1 VVRTLGVIP
10 ARGGSK
16 RIPRKNLRLLCG
28 KPLIWYTIEA
38 AKQAKRLTDWV
49 VSTEDKE
56 IADLALSYGA
66 FVVKRPDSLAED
78 DTTSGAVVRH
88 ALDWM
93 EVDREPY
100 DMVVLLHPTSP
111 IRDPKHIDEA
121 VEKLWACPF
130 HATLASV
137 QMLPRKAHENV
148 KSLKSGV
155 AYLDGDDVDTYDVLV
170 PSGLSLDR
178 ASPCIYNG
186 SIYAMKRDW
195 FLEHNEHTR
204 SVALPLVM
212 DRFHSLDVDEEAD
225 LAIAGVYLG
234 GCNGL

>member
-1 VVRTLGVIP
+1 LSLPASMPRVLGVVP

-16 RIPRKNLRLLCG
+16 RIPRKNLRLLNG

-38 AKQAKRLTDWV
+38 AKQAKKLTDWV

-56 IADLALSYGA
+56 IANLALSYGA
-66 FVVKRPDSLAED
+66 YVVKRPDSLAED

-93 EVDREPY
+93 EVDRAPY
-100 DMVVLLHPTSP
+100 DIVMLLHPTSP

-121 VEKLWACPF
+121 IARLWISPLD
-130 HATLASV
+130 TLASV
-137 QMLPRKAHENV
+137 WELPRKGHRNVVSSGAWTGSMATIEEND
-148 KSLKSGV
+148 LFILN
-155 AYLDGDDVDTYDVLV
+155 A
-170 PSGLSLDR
+170 
-178 ASPCIYNG
+178 
-186 SIYAMKRDW
+186 SIYAMKRNW
-195 FLEHNEHTR
+195 FLKTNTHTTER
-204 SVALPLVM
+204 SFVPLVM

-234 GCNGL
+234 ELPT

>member
-1 VVRTLGVIP
+1 LSLPACMPRVLGVIP

-16 RIPRKNLRLLCG
+16 RIPRKNLRPLNG

-38 AKQAKRLTDWV
+38 AKKAKRLTDWV
-49 VSTEDKE
+49 VSTEDRE

-93 EVDREPY
+93 EVDRDSY
-100 DMVVLLHPTSP
+100 DVVMLLHPTSP

-121 VEKLWACPF
+121 VERLWDSDLN
-130 HATLASV
+130 HLASV
-137 QMLPRKAHENV
+137 FRLPTKGHRNIGMWSHGRRPDGAPPYGRFDAVADAQYMLNA
-148 KSLKSGV
+148 
-155 AYLDGDDVDTYDVLV
+155 
-170 PSGLSLDR
+170 
-178 ASPCIYNG
+178 
-186 SIYAMKRDW
+186 SIYAMKRNW
-195 FLEHNEHTR
+195 FVAHDYPTHVWTPC
-204 SVALPLVM
+204 VALEM

-234 GCNGL
+234 EQP

>member
-121 VEKLWACPF
+121 VEKLWAEPYVD
-130 HATLASV
+130 TLASV
-137 QMLPRKAHENV
+137 VELPQKSHHNVWDGSDPFSWMYGGYMLNA
-148 KSLKSGV
+148 
-155 AYLDGDDVDTYDVLV
+155 
-170 PSGLSLDR
+170 
-178 ASPCIYNG
+178 

-195 FLEHNEHTR
+195 FLQNNTHTEPF
-204 SVALPLVM
+204 SCVQLVM

-234 GCNGL
+234 ELST

>member
-1 VVRTLGVIP
+1 LSLPACMPRVLGVIP

-16 RIPRKNLRLLCG
+16 RVPRKNLRPLCG
-28 KPLIWYTIEA
+28 KPLIWYAIEA

-49 VSTEDKE
+49 VSTEDRE

-93 EVDREPY
+93 EVDRAAY
-100 DMVVLLHPTSP
+100 DMLVLLHPSSP

-121 VEKLWACPF
+121 VTKLWASK
-130 HATLASV
+130 HDTLASV
-137 QMLPRKAHENV
+137 FQFPRKTHENV
-148 KSLKSGV
+148 KCLI
-155 AYLDGDDVDTYDVLV
+155 DGII
-170 PSGLSLDR
+170 LDR
-178 ASPCIYNG
+178 ALTEDVWANCMLNG

-195 FLEHNEHTR
+195 FLNNNKHTD
-204 SVALPLVM
+204 SVSVPLVM

-234 GCNGL
+234 EHT

>member
-121 VEKLWACPF
+121 VEKLGASPLD
-130 HATLASV
+130 TLASV
-137 QMLPRKAHENV
+137 YKLPQKSHANV
-148 KSLKSGV
+148 V
-155 AYLDGDDVDTYDVLV
+155 AVGEW
-170 PSGLSLDR
+170 
-178 ASPCIYNG
+178 ASPIDHQYWPLALLNA

-195 FLEHNEHTR
+195 FLQNNKHTD
-204 SVALPLVM
+204 SVSVPLVM

>member
-1 VVRTLGVIP
+1 MPRVLGVIP

-49 VSTEDKE
+49 VSTEDRE

-66 FVVKRPDSLAED
+66 YVVKRPDFLAED

-93 EVDREPY
+93 EVDRAPY

-121 VEKLWACPF
+121 VDLLWRSELG
-130 HATLASV
+130 TLASV
-137 QMLPRKAHENV
+137 CKLPQKAHSNI
-148 KSLKSGV
+148 G
-155 AYLDGDDVDTYDVLV
+155 
-170 PSGLSLDR
+170 GLSGSDGALRVVSDGLYIMN
-178 ASPCIYNG
+178 A

-195 FLEHNEHTR
+195 FLKNNKHTN
-204 SVALPLVM
+204 SVSVPLVM

-234 GCNGL
+234 ECNGL

>member
-1 VVRTLGVIP
+1 VSFPASIPRVLGVIP

-16 RIPRKNLRLLCG
+16 RVPRKNLRLLCG

-49 VSTEDKE
+49 VSTEDRE
-56 IADLALSYGA
+56 IADLALSYGS
-66 FVVKRPDSLAED
+66 FVVKRPEELARD

-93 EVDREPY
+93 EEDGSRY
-100 DMVVLLHPTSP
+100 DMVMLLHPTSP

-121 VEKLWACPF
+121 VTKLWASRF
-130 HATLASV
+130 DTLASV
-137 QMLPRKAHENV
+137 RMLPKTTKCLLNGVIFDRVHEGEWANC
-148 KSLKSGV
+148 
-155 AYLDGDDVDTYDVLV
+155 TYN
-170 PSGLSLDR
+170 
-178 ASPCIYNG
+178 A
-186 SIYAMKRDW
+186 SIYAMKRGW
-195 FLEHNEHTR
+195 FLSNNKHTD
-204 SVALPLVM
+204 SVSVPLVM

-234 GCNGL
+234 QLPT

>member
-1 VVRTLGVIP
+1 VRTLGVIP

-93 EVDREPY
+93 EVDRDPY

-121 VEKLWACPF
+121 VEKLRASPLD
-130 HATLASV
+130 TLASV
-137 QMLPRKAHENV
+137 CMLPRKTHSTV
-148 KSLKSGV
+148 CLPYPFPCGGIKSLPGEFSV
-155 AYLDGDDVDTYDVLV
+155 
-170 PSGLSLDR
+170 
-178 ASPCIYNG
+178 YNA
-186 SIYAMKRDW
+186 SIYAMKRGW
-195 FLEHNEHTR
+195 FLENNKHTGDL
-204 SVALPLVM
+204 SVPLVM

-234 GCNGL
+234 ELST

>member
-1 VVRTLGVIP
+1 LLVRTLGVIP

-38 AKQAKRLTDWV
+38 ARQAKRLTDWV

-66 FVVKRPDSLAED
+66 FVIKRPDSLAED

-121 VEKLWACPF
+121 VEKLA
-130 HATLASV
+130 ASKLSTLASV
-137 QMLPRKAHENV
+137 SRLPRKAHPTIAKRFVSPE
-148 KSLKSGV
+148 
-155 AYLDGDDVDTYDVLV
+155 DDVWDAAKLV
-170 PSGLSLDR
+170 QADYQLN
-178 ASPCIYNG
+178 A
-186 SIYAMKRDW
+186 SIYALKRDFILW
-195 FLEHNEHTR
+195 IGDHVDKHCEFERLI
-204 SVALPLVM
+204 M

>member
-1 VVRTLGVIP
+1 VRTLGVIP

-93 EVDREPY
+93 EVDRDPY

-121 VEKLWACPF
+121 VERLWRSELD
-130 HATLASV
+130 TLASV
-137 QMLPRKAHENV
+137 TPLPFKGHPNLKRLTFAPRELQMETALVTHEW
-148 KSLKSGV
+148 
-155 AYLDGDDVDTYDVLV
+155 TYILN
-170 PSGLSLDR
+170 
-178 ASPCIYNG
+178 A

-195 FLEHNEHTR
+195 FLRNNKHTD
-204 SVALPLVM
+204 SVSVPLVM

>member
-1 VVRTLGVIP
+1 LLVVRTLAVIP

-100 DMVVLLHPTSP
+100 DIVMLLHPTSP

-121 VEKLWACPF
+121 VEKLGASPLD
-130 HATLASV
+130 TLASV
-137 QMLPRKAHENV
+137 YKLPQKSHANIGTLTANGGWFGWTREGYMLNA
-148 KSLKSGV
+148 
-155 AYLDGDDVDTYDVLV
+155 
-170 PSGLSLDR
+170 
-178 ASPCIYNG
+178 
-186 SIYAMKRDW
+186 SIYAMKREW
-195 FLEHNEHTR
+195 FLRNNKHTDSA
-204 SVALPLVM
+204 SVPLVM